1 MRQEVSLTPKA
12 LDSVFAGL
20 AGLAEPRPSARTHHD
35 ATAAGTLLW
44 VGCTYVFYGG
54 ERGQW

>member
-1 MRQEVSLTPKA
+1 MRQEGSLTPKA

-20 AGLAEPRPSARTHHD
+20 AEPRSSARIHHD
-35 ATAAGTLLW
+35 AIAAGTMLR